1 MSSVKLSFMPVAE
14 LTDAELISSF
24 AGRDENALSQLYD
37 RYTRAAHG
45 LALGVLGHASDA
57 EEVVQ
62 DCFLKI
68 WERPALYD
76 PQRASFAA
84 FFMTMVRNRALDT
97 LRKRRFTTPL
107 EDEQGSLLPIA
118 SERQGPLESAE
129 LRELGRTLSVALERL
144 SEAHRETVTRA
155 VYRGQSREKISLEME
170 VPIGTVKSR
179 LKYALDKLKI
189 HMKGGD
195 WE

>member
-1 MSSVKLSFMPVAE
+1 MQSVKLSFMPVAE

-24 AGRDENALSQLYD
+24 TGRDENALSQIYD

-45 LALGVLGHASDA
+45 LALGVLGHAPDA

-76 PQRASFAA
+76 SQRASFAA
-84 FFMTMVRNRALDT
+84 FFMTMVRNRSLDT

-107 EDEQGSLLPIA
+107 EDKAGFLLPIA
-118 SERQGPLESAE
+118 SEREGPLESAE
-129 LRELGRTLSVALERL
+129 LRELGKNLKVALEWF
-144 SEAHRETVTRA
+144 
-155 VYRGQSREKISLEME
+155 GFF
-170 VPIGTVKSR
+170 
-179 LKYALDKLKI
+179 
-189 HMKGGD
+189 
-195 WE
+195 

>member
-1 MSSVKLSFMPVAE
+1 MDSVKLTGMPVADIS
-14 LTDAELISSF
+14 DAELIAAF
-24 AGRDENALSQLYD
+24 NVRDETALSQLYD

-45 LALGVLGHASDA
+45 VALGVLGHPPDA

-62 DCFLKI
+62 DCFLKV
-68 WERPALYD
+68 WERPTLFD

-84 FFMTMVRNRALDT
+84 FFMTMVRNRSLDT
-97 LRKRRFTTPL
+97 IRKRRNTQSL
-107 EDEQGSLLPIA
+107 EDEEGNLLPIA
-118 SERQGPLESAE
+118 DEREGPQGFTE
-129 LRELGRTLSVALERL
+129 LQELGQTLNAALERL
-144 SEAHRETVTRA
+144 STAHRETVTRA
-155 VYRGQSREKISLEME
+155 VYKGQSREEISLEMN
-170 VPIGTVKSR
+170 VPVGTVKSR